1 MKPVE
6 DLGISPLPWKVVYDP
21 DNGVPYRIECTR
33 PKGLSNRVLDDCD
46 GILDPDAN
54 LIAAAP
60 KLYEALREAVIEMC
74 HLCESCS
81 EHPEYECENKE
92 SQCFVKKWRD
102 VLAESRGEVSN
113 G

>member
-1 MKPVE
+1 MKTIE
-6 DLGISPLPWKVVYDP
+6 ELGISPTPWSVVYDP

-60 KLYEALREAVIEMC
+60 KMYEELWKVCFGDGDTINCRKCTGAKLGNC
-74 HLCESCS
+74 KSCS
-81 EHPEYECENKE
+81 LYGAR
-92 SQCFVKKWRD
+92 SA
-102 VLAESRGEVSN
+102 LAEASGESV
-113 G
+113 